1 MSSESSTLPRPTLPV
16 TEQGHSDPPAT
27 GIILFRSLM
36 VVALVIFAAA
46 IVAIGG
52 IATQP
57 TRGIAFASVKPYAVG
72 GHNQAIYWK
81 PSPNFD
87 ENFFSAN
94 LARVKVAEPGLL
106 QVSITLRHSNCW
118 SDIAFKV
125 YLGMS
130 EIASVY
136 DYTCGLFSIGISTTY
151 VHTIPVEA
159 KDTLSVKYVGGGKLY
174 MEDSFM
180 DVLLLPP
187 TPQ

>member
-1 MSSESSTLPRPTLPV
+1 
-16 TEQGHSDPPAT
+16 
-27 GIILFRSLM
+27 M

-94 LARVKVAEPGLL
+94 LARVK
-106 QVSITLRHSNCW
+106 LRSRVFCNRSRFATNCW